1 MKEITMSQHD
11 FAEVVGRY
19 FAAWNETDAAR
30 RRALIAQTWAD
41 DASYIDPLM
50 QGQGHAGIDAMI
62 AAVQERFVGHQF
74 HQIGTVDAHHD
85 RLRFAWELAP
95 EGGVAIVA
103 GTDFGLVAADGRL
116 QTITG
121 FLDQVP
127 T

>member
-1 MKEITMSQHD
+1 MSQND
-11 FAEVVGRY
+11 VTTVVERY
-19 FAAWNETDAAR
+19 FAAWNETDAER
-30 RRALIAQTWAD
+30 RCALIAQTWAD
-41 DASYIDPLM
+41 DASYLDPLM

-62 AAVQERFVGHQF
+62 AAVQDRFVGHQF

-95 EGGVAIVA
+95 EGGPAIVA
-103 GTDFGLVAADGRL
+103 GTDFGIIAADGRL

-127 T
+127 A

>member
-1 MKEITMSQHD
+1 MNQTT
-11 FAEVVGRY
+11 FADVVERY
-19 FAAWNETDAAR
+19 FAAWNEIDAER

-41 DASYIDPLM
+41 NASYLDPLM

-74 HQIGTVDAHHD
+74 HQTGAVDAHHD
-85 RLRFAWELAP
+85 RLRFSWELAP
-95 EGGVAIVA
+95 ERGAAVVA
-103 GTDFGLVAADGRL
+103 GTDFGVVAADGRL

-127 T
+127 ANASAM